1 MKNLL
6 ALVCVFVVLAA
17 PSWAQSQAAAPPAVV
32 SPEILADHRVA
43 FRLYAPKATE
53 VTLNGSFWLQEGR
66 TERLA
71 KDDQGIWSLTTE
83 PLPADYY
90 SYYFTVDGVRILDP
104 ANGRI
109 KPGSLRTQSAF
120 SIAGPESAF
129 LEAAPVPHGEVRIVF
144 YQSAV
149 IGKARQ
155 MHMYFP
161 PGYEAGQTRYPVVYL
176 FHGGG
181 DSDDGWTAIGRANF
195 ILDNLVAQG
204 KAKPMIVVMPSLWVL
219 EPSTLMG
226 QEQRDE
232 NLLLFRKDLVEEVI
246 PYVEGHYRVLGEPEN
261 RALGGLGVRRD
272 FLPNVALATLGTFRY
287 VFHTSGGVDPE
298 WLPLFAKKYPG
309 VLDNPENIKR
319 VKFFVG
325 TGTHDHSNPSA
336 KFWLRELRNRG
347 YDATCFESNG
357 IHEWPWFRRYF
368 AEFAQLAFR

>member
-6 ALVCVFVVLAA
+6 ARVSLLVPLAA
-17 PSWAQSQAAAPPAVV
+17 PAWGQSPAVV
-32 SPEILADHRVA
+32 SPEVLADHRVA

-53 VTLNGSFWLQEGR
+53 VTLTGSFWLQEGR
-66 TERLA
+66 TERMA
-71 KDDQGIWSLTTE
+71 KNDQGIWSFTTE

-90 SYYFTVDGVRILDP
+90 SYYFTVDGVRIPDP

-120 SIAGPESAF
+120 SISGQESAF
-129 LEAAPVPHGEVRIVF
+129 LEAAPVPHGEVRIVV

-149 IGKARQ
+149 TGTPRQ
-155 MHMYFP
+155 MHIYFP
-161 PGYEAGQTRYPVVYL
+161 PGYEAGQARYPVVYL

-246 PYVEGHYRVLGEPEN
+246 PYVEGHYRVLGGPEN